1 MSLSSFSNSFT
12 TQTKTFSHLPYTLLK
27 YFPLFENV
35 KFLKYR
41 TQKMIQSLFFFLIEV
56 IANIEAHVGRY
67 KVRNIVEL

>member
-12 TQTKTFSHLPYTLLK
+12 TQTKNFSHLSYTLLK

-56 IANIEAHVGRY
+56 IADIEAYVGGN
-67 KVRNIVEL
+67 KVRCIVEL

>member
-12 TQTKTFSHLPYTLLK
+12 TQAKNFSHLSYTLLK

-56 IANIEAHVGRY
+56 IADIEAYVGGN
-67 KVRNIVEL
+67 KVRCIVEL